1 MMATQEL
8 REYVM
13 ELLTRPDYSVRLNER
28 TRPRI
33 EALPTAEWWDLSR
46 AQDGSERLEVKVGKF
61 YYYILYWTRYL
72 VDGWNPDRCVMI
84 KKSSAEGKRIAEM
97 LGAVR

>member
-1 MMATQEL
+1 MATQKL

-28 TRPRI
+28 ARPRV

-46 AQDGSERLEVKVGKF
+46 AQDGSERLEVKVGRY
-61 YYYILYWTRYL
+61 YYYILYTTRYL
-72 VDGWNPDRCVMI
+72 VDRWNPDRCVMI
-84 KKSSAEGKRIAEM
+84 RKSSAEGKRIVEL
-97 LGAVR
+97 LGATR

>member
-28 TRPRI
+28 TRARI
-33 EALPTAEWWDLSR
+33 ETLPTAEWWDLSYSR
-46 AQDGSERLEVKVGKF
+46 DGSERVEVKVGRY
-61 YYYILYWTRYL
+61 YYYILYTTRYL
-72 VDGWNPDRCVMI
+72 VEGWNPDRCVMI
-84 KKSSAEGKRIAEM
+84 RKSSPEGKRIEEM
-97 LGAVR
+97 LHGA